1 MGQKGKILCISI
13 ISALILLCCI
23 FFMAFSKSKPGLE
36 CTIADYGTKSFRVMV
51 SDKETDFLK
60 QHPSLQTKPLTVT
73 VKDKND
79 LAAFK
84 IGDKVKIVFDGS
96 VQESSPPSV
105 NAEEITLILRN

>member
-1 MGQKGKILCISI
+1 MGQKGKKLCIGI

-23 FFMAFSKSKPGLE
+23 FFAAFSKPSLE
-36 CTIADYGTKSFRVMV
+36 CTIVDYGTNSFSVMV

-84 IGDKVKIVFDGS
+84 KGDKVKIVFDGS
-96 VQESSPPSV
+96 VQESSPPSI
-105 NAEEITLILRN
+105 NAEEITLISHN

>member
-1 MGQKGKILCISI
+1 MGQKEKKLCIGI

-23 FFMAFSKSKPGLE
+23 FFVAFSKSKPGLE
-36 CTIADYGTKSFRVMV
+36 CTITDYGTNSFSVMV

-60 QHPSLQTKPLTVT
+60 QHPSLQTNPLTVT

-84 IGDKVKIVFDGS
+84 KGDKVKIVFDGS
-96 VQESSPPSV
+96 VQESSPPSI
-105 NAEEITLILRN
+105 NAEEIILISHN

>member
-23 FFMAFSKSKPGLE
+23 FFAAFSKPKPGLE
-36 CTIADYGTKSFRVMV
+36 CTIVDYGANSFRVMV

-60 QHPSLQTKPLTVT
+60 QQSSLQTGPLTVV
-73 VKDKND
+73 VKDKKD
-79 LAAFK
+79 FAAFK

-96 VQESSPPSV
+96 IQESSPPSI
-105 NAEEITLILRN
+105 NAEEITLISHN

>member
-13 ISALILLCCI
+13 ISAFILLCCI
-23 FFMAFSKSKPGLE
+23 FFVIFSKPEPSLE
-36 CTIADYGTKSFRVMV
+36 CTIADYGTNSFSVMV

-60 QHPSLQTKPLTVT
+60 QHPSLQTNPLTVT

-96 VQESSPPSV
+96 VQESSPPSI
-105 NAEEITLILRN
+105 NAEEITLISHN